1 MQRSS
6 VPLPDMSSK
15 EAMDEIEEFLL
26 FNKGSLEKIR
36 AGLKIVGEEEQQ
48 LLALRHQLNKVKRI
62 REEQVKKDE
71 QIQKLQEHINLL
83 EYEKATALR
92 QNSELHQIMSE
103 RIETLERHLIEK
115 ETTERI
121 HTERLVVLERE
132 VYEKASLEEEVTI
145 ERKR

>member
-103 RIETLERHLIEK
+103 RIETLERHLLEK

-132 VYEKASLEEEVTI
+132 VYEKASLEEEVAI

>member
-103 RIETLERHLIEK
+103 RIETLERHLLEK

-132 VYEKASLEEEVTI
+132 VYEKASLEEEVAI
-145 ERKR
+145 ERKK

>member
-6 VPLPDMSSK
+6 VLLPDMSSK

-103 RIETLERHLIEK
+103 RIETLERHLLEK

>member
-1 MQRSS
+1 
-6 VPLPDMSSK
+6 MSSK

-103 RIETLERHLIEK
+103 RIETLERHLLEK

>member
-103 RIETLERHLIEK
+103 RIETLERHLLEK